1 MQKIVCPTR
10 LIHPK
15 AKLPT
20 RSTEVAGGYD
30 IYCVAGLQELDA
42 LQWPDETLQV
52 WDNMDR
58 YGYVILKPQESAIFR
73 TGMIQAIQH
82 GYVGLLHDRSGMGA
96 KKRIGRLA
104 GVIDEDYRGEWF
116 VCLVNHSPSP
126 QSIHIGDKICQVLY
140 QERVEAEFPTDVP
153 LPDSVRGT
161 KGFGSSGQ

>member
-1 MQKIVCPTR
+1 MQKIVCPTK

-15 AKLPT
+15 AHLPT

-30 IYCVAGLQELDA
+30 IYCVAGLENLDE
-42 LQWPDETLQV
+42 LQWPDNTLRRWEEMALAGFVELQ
-52 WDNMDR
+52 
-58 YGYVILKPQESAIFR
+58 PQESMIFR
-73 TGMIQAIQH
+73 TGMLQAIQH

-116 VCLVNHSPSP
+116 VCLVNHSSTF
-126 QSIHIGDKICQVLY
+126 QVVTVGDKICQVLY